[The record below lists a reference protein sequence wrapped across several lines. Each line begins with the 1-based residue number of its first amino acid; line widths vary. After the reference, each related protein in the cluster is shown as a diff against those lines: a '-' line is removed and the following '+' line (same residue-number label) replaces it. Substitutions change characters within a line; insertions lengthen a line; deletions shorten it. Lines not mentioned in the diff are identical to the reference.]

1 MSRSSGRRLCTL
13 LRASST
19 TDLLSDVRKV
29 EPMLQ
34 AANSSEDEK
43 TLTGIASVINSATEQ
58 HLETQCSYLVY
69 TVKMQTAKGILL
81 QLSYS
86 TTAATLFCLNYQIRW
101 QNTKKA
107 IKSFF
112 LFLHDDF
119 ESRGL
124 IFNLCSSVFSQ
135 HMIPPRLEQRKS

>member
-1 MSRSSGRRLCTL
+1 MICCSDTVTSTVISESWWAAVSRSSGRRLCTL

-69 TVKMQTAKGILL
+69 TVKTQTAKGILL

-112 LFLHDDF
+112 YFYMMTLKA
-119 ESRGL
+119 E
-124 IFNLCSSVFSQ
+124 V
-135 HMIPPRLEQRKS
+135 